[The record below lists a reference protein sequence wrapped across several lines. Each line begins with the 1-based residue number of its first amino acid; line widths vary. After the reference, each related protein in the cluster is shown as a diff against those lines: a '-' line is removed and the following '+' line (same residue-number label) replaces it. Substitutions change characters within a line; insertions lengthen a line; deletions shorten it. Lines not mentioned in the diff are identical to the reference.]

1 MAPHTLECI
10 SFALPTATSKRMAET
25 PNLQNSLISLMS
37 RFSDGTAAT
46 ACPCANKKVFKMKK
60 NVRFAQDTE
69 SGEVR
74 TQTVHIERCEDLE
87 ADVQDIW
94 YTREEMRAIEWECV
108 NIVQFFR
115 QNKAYQQI
123 LMACL
128 YPQQQDYKS
137 QQQHH
142 CYYAKDQALMEASFH
157 VMAASD
163 RARGLETQVLWGQH
177 KQHVQSHRRNVLGS
191 YKYSS
196 YLMSMSLTMTSPSQ
210 SSSVSK
216 DLLVRN
222 YSEMESRGSV
232 HFASLMGTF
241 DAQEAALEYASSV
254 PISSCRAVS
263 PCSDSAPTLPS
274 RR

>member
-1 MAPHTLECI
+1 
-10 SFALPTATSKRMAET
+10 
-25 PNLQNSLISLMS
+25 
-37 RFSDGTAAT
+37 
-46 ACPCANKKVFKMKK
+46 MKK

-177 KQHVQSHRRNVLGS
+177 KRHVQDHRRNVLAS

-196 YLMSMSLTMTSPSQ
+196 YLIQKNNDVTSTMKCATPPPALSAGSR
-210 SSSVSK
+210 
-216 DLLVRN
+216 DLFVQN
-222 YSEMESRGSV
+222 HSEMASGGSV

-241 DAQEAALEYASSV
+241 DAQEVAVEYALSIPLSTCKE
-254 PISSCRAVS
+254 ISRS
-263 PCSDSAPTLPS
+263 CSDLAPTLPS